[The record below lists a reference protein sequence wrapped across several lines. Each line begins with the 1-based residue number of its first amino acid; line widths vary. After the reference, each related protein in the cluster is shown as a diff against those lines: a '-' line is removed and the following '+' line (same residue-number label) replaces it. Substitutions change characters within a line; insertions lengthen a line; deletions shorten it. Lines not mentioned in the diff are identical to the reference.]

1 MSSLLAQGPAQIE
14 APPIDYAALMP
25 LLIVL
30 AAACI
35 AVLVEAFLPRYQ
47 RWPAQV
53 VLSVVAIAVAGIAL
67 AAYAGTSPPQGLT
80 TLADAIAVDRPTLFL
95 WGTLLALGLGSVQSP
110 SGSTGTPP
118 DRQASVSKQAPS
130 SGRCA
135 PPKLS
140 AAW

>member
-14 APPIDYAALMP
+14 APPIDYTALMP

-53 VLSVVAIAVAGIAL
+53 VLSVVAFTLLYGYLVAK
-67 AAYAGTSPPQGLT
+67 
-80 TLADAIAVDRPTLFL
+80 RME
-95 WGTLLALGLGSVQSP
+95 LLALEEGFEERELQRAIDERLELETV
-110 SGSTGTPP
+110 
-118 DRQASVSKQAPS
+118 
-130 SGRCA
+130 
-135 PPKLS
+135 
-140 AAW
+140 